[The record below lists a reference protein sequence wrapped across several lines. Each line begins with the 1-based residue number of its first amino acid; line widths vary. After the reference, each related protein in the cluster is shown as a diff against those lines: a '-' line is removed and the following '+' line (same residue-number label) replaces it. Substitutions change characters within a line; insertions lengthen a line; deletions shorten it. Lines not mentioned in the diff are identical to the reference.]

1 MIIDKNFEIN
11 FKKLITRHKEWLLI
25 PHYNP
30 DPDAIASSYA
40 LQFLIDKIFN
50 VKTYIYFSGIIG
62 RAENKKMIDVLEI
75 PVIPLKENENL
86 PNLPVIL
93 LDTQPG
99 AGNNPLKSVKK
110 LKVIID
116 HHLTN
121 EHSLKIPYADIRMDF
136 GSSSTIIYDYFKKF
150 DLKPPVNIATALY
163 YGIQSDVIG
172 EGRTAFKIDFDYMEE
187 LGELISREKLYLIEN
202 PKLPFDYYMH
212 INKGMENS
220 VIYDD
225 FLVTNLGELENPDY
239 IGEIADFLIR
249 FDKCSFVLVIGIY
262 KDILQLS
269 FRSQKKKI
277 HAGII
282 IKKIVGRLGSAGG
295 HTSSSG
301 GRIYIMTQEDIPVI
315 VKKIITRAL
324 HLILGKITSGV
335 PLLSLGD
342 YLNY

>member
-1 MIIDKNFEIN
+1 LLDK
-11 FKKLITRHKEWLLI
+11 L
-25 PHYNP
+25 
-30 DPDAIASSYA
+30 
-40 LQFLIDKIFN
+40 FN
-50 VKTYIYFSGIIG
+50 VKTYIYYSGIIG
-62 RAENKKMIDVLEI
+62 RAENKKMIEVFEI
-75 PVIPLKENENL
+75 PVNSLKVNESL

-99 AGNNPLKSVKK
+99 TGNNPLKSIKK
-110 LKVIID
+110 LRIIID
-116 HHLTN
+116 HHPVN
-121 EHSLKIPYADIRMDF
+121 QHSLNIPYADIRIDF
-136 GSSSTIIYDYFKKF
+136 GSSSSIVYDYFEKF
-150 DLKPPVNIATALY
+150 DLRPSVNIATALY

-172 EGRTAFKIDFDYMEE
+172 EGRTAFKIDFDIMEK
-187 LGELISREKLYLIEN
+187 LGDLINREKLYLIEN
-202 PKLPFDYYMH
+202 PKLPFDYYIH

-225 FLVTNLGELENPDY
+225 FLITNLGDLENPDY
-239 IGEIADFLIR
+239 IGEIADFLVR
-249 FDKCSFVLVIGIY
+249 FDRCSFVLVIGIY

-295 HTSSSG
+295 HSSSSG
-301 GRIYIMTQEDIPVI
+301 GRVFIRTQEDIPII
-315 VKKIITRAL
+315 VKKIITRSL

-335 PLLSLGD
+335 PLLSLRD